1 MHYPV
6 LKKQVLEQIKTNENA
21 ILVDGTIGYA
31 GHTQL
36 ILEKNSKLQV
46 IGFDQDSFAID
57 YCRKLLAKNP
67 NVIIYKDNFK
77 NLETYLLKN
86 NITKVN
92 YFLFDLGVSSV
103 QIDQA
108 QRGFS
113 YTKDANLDMRMDQEQ
128 VLSAWNLVNET
139 NEAELTRIFN
149 DYAEVK
155 LPRVVAKAII
165 KNRPIKTTLELVELI
180 KKSLPAKLVREKNH
194 AKTVFQAL
202 RIAVNDEL
210 NALKLVL
217 DIALRY
223 LAPKGKIMV
232 ITFHSIEDKIVKNFF
247 GNLIK
252 NKYAT
257 KVPIMEN
264 KIYSVKT
271 YRPHDEEVLE
281 NRRSRSAK
289 LRVLTKKE

>member
-6 LKKQVLEQIKTNENA
+6 LKKQVLEQIKTNEDA

-36 ILEKNSKLQV
+36 ILEKNSKLKV
-46 IGFDQDSFAID
+46 IGLDQDSFAID
-57 YCRKLLAKNP
+57 YCRKLLARNP
-67 NVIIYKDNFK
+67 NVLIYKDNFK

-86 NITKVN
+86 NITKVD
-92 YFLFDLGVSSV
+92 YFLFDLGVSSI

-113 YTKDANLDMRMDQEQ
+113 YTKDAYLDMRMDQQQ
-128 VLSAWNLVNET
+128 VLNAWNLVNET
-139 NEAELTRIFN
+139 NEVELTRIFSN
-149 DYAEVK
+149 YAEVK
-155 LPRVVAKAII
+155 LPRVVAKAIV
-165 KNRPIKTTLELVELI
+165 KNRPIETTLQLVELI
-180 KKSLPAKLVREKNH
+180 KKSLPARLVREKNH

-210 NALKLVL
+210 NVLKLVL

-252 NKYAT
+252 DKYAA

-271 YRPHDEEVLE
+271 YRPNSEEVLE

-289 LRVLTKKE
+289 LRVLIKKE